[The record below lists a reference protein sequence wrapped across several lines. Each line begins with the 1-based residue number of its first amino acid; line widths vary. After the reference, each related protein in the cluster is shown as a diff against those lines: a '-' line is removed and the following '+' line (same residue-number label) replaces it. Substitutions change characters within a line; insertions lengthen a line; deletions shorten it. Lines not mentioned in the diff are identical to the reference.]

1 MYYPVYAY
9 EAMIIITHRAMGVE
23 AQKQITNKPKYLLIL
38 MFFNGIHSE
47 LNMREQQ
54 ILNGGT
60 NNLH

>member
-9 EAMIIITHRAMGVE
+9 EAMIIITHRAIGVE

-38 MFFNGIHSE
+38 KFFNGIHSE

-54 ILNGGT
+54 ILNGVT